1 MPTIERVLALE
12 SELAE
17 VKEKLRRRNNNNIE
31 RLDAYNKA
39 HPECKQIRNKRYV
52 DKDRD
57 AFNAR
62 RRERRRL
69 AAEKKKAEAMGATGV
84 KEAPATGILPGVDKS
99 AAVVCPSENRTP
111 E

>member
-1 MPTIERVLALE
+1 MSVPTDERVHALE
-12 SELAE
+12 IELAE

-69 AAEKKKAEAMGATGV
+69 AAEKKKAEAAAAMTAAGGEAGV
-84 KEAPATGILPGVDKS
+84 SPGVGEA
-99 AAVVCPSENRTP
+99 AAVV
-111 E
+111 